1 MLELEAATEFGSTDE
16 EDPSAGS
23 GTLLLEDGCVFT
35 LLELEAAT
43 EFGLIDEEDPSAGS
57 GTLLLED
64 GCVFTLLELEAATE
78 FGLTDEEDLGFSTLD
93 DDPSAGS
100 GTLLLEDC
108 SLFLLLEDGC
118 VFTLLELDDA
128 AESDLTDEED
138 LDFSTLEEV
147 LPDFAKEL
155 DDSVFLMELLEDFA
169 SSFGVT

>member
-1 MLELEAATEFGSTDE
+1 MTASLLEDTFLLEL
-16 EDPSAGS
+16 
-23 GTLLLEDGCVFT
+23 DGCVFT

-43 EFGLIDEEDPSAGS
+43 EFGM
-57 GTLLLED
+57 
-64 GCVFTLLELEAATE
+64 
-78 FGLTDEEDLGFSTLD
+78 TDEEDLGFSTLD

-138 LDFSTLEEV
+138 LDFSTLEED
-147 LPDFAKEL
+147 LSDFTEEL
-155 DDSVFLMELLEDFA
+155 EDSVFLMELLEDFA
-169 SSFGVT
+169 

>member
-1 MLELEAATEFGSTDE
+1 MLELDAATEFGST
-16 EDPSAGS
+16 
-23 GTLLLEDGCVFT
+23 
-35 LLELEAAT
+35 
-43 EFGLIDEEDPSAGS
+43 DEEDPSAGS

-138 LDFSTLEEV
+138 LDFSTLEED
-147 LPDFAKEL
+147 LSDFTEEL

-169 SSFGVT
+169 SSFGAT